1 MRVIASDFLI
11 DDYLLEVAEQIH
23 NYDNSIDIYI
33 HTSGGR
39 KKVNGG
45 IYGTQII
52 DTFDV
57 GVADQYFFKSVF
69 AKLDLQVDLNF
80 SFVSNSQDADIAFYY
95 DKEINLDDQQN
106 ILGVIIP
113 IVVSNK
119 YAYEVFLNIP
129 RFKNDQDYLRYAFI
143 HELGHAI
150 GLEHPFNSS
159 DGDVFEDE
167 TSFSESA
174 YPEETV
180 MAYREPLN
188 GLWPQYFSENDINA
202 LQKSW
207 GIETKYNLQE
217 YVLNHKYKFDEI
229 KDYQGFLHGSKTF
242 SSANNYKYQGKSDLD
257 LDGYEE
263 FIFTNSNT
271 FRWISIGVQKD
282 FNNYGEGGN
291 TRVIGIYSDPLVENG
306 IIKKGSPYDSQSR
319 FTNDL
324 KIDNLIYRQ
333 SGDYDGDGFQEVY
346 WKTNDGTAYLRAL
359 MHADGNIQY
368 ANYQSESQMK
378 DYLASSGYAE
388 NINDII

>member
-1 MRVIASDFLI
+1 MRIIANDFLL
-11 DDYLLEVAEQIH
+11 DDHLLEVAKEIH
-23 NYDNSIDIYI
+23 NYDDSIDIYLHI
-33 HTSGGR
+33 SGG
-39 KKVNGG
+39 KKEVNGG

-52 DTFDV
+52 DTFDI
-57 GVADQYFFKSVF
+57 GLADQYFFKTVL

-80 SFVSNSQDADIAFYY
+80 SFVSNSQEADIAFYY
-95 DKEINLDDQQN
+95 DKEINLDGQQN
-106 ILGVIIP
+106 ILGAIIP
-113 IVVSNK
+113 ISVSNK

-129 RFKNDQDYLRYAFI
+129 GFKNDQDYLRYAII

-180 MAYREPLN
+180 MAYRQPLD

-202 LQKSW
+202 LQKAW

-217 YVLNHKYKFDEI
+217 YVINHHYKFEKI
-229 KDYQGFLHGSKTF
+229 KDYKGHLHGSKTF

-271 FRWISIGVQKD
+271 SRWISIGLQED
-282 FNNYGEGGN
+282 FNDYGKGGN
-291 TRVIGIYSDPLVENG
+291 TRVIGIYSDPLVEDG
-306 IIKKGSPYDSQSR
+306 IIEKGSPYDSQSR
-319 FTNDL
+319 LTNDL
-324 KIDNLIYRQ
+324 KIDNLIYRV
-333 SGDYDGDGFQEVY
+333 SGDYDGDGFQELY
-346 WKTNDGTAYLRAL
+346 WKTNDNTAYLRTL
-359 MHADGNIQY
+359 MHADGNIKY
-368 ANYQSESQMK
+368 ANYQNENQMN
-378 DYLASSGYAE
+378 DYLTSHGYQSVV
-388 NINDII
+388 NDII

>member
-1 MRVIASDFLI
+1 MRIIANDFLL
-11 DDYLLEVAEQIH
+11 DDHLLEVAQEIH
-23 NYDNSIDIYI
+23 NYDDSIDIYLHI
-33 HTSGGR
+33 SGGL

-52 DTFDV
+52 DTFDI
-57 GVADQYFFKSVF
+57 GLADQYFFKTVL

-80 SFVSNSQDADIAFYY
+80 SFVSNSQEADIAFYY
-95 DKEINLDDQQN
+95 DKEINLDGQEN
-106 ILGVIIP
+106 ILGAIIP
-113 IVVSNK
+113 IIVSNK

-129 RFKNDQDYLRYAFI
+129 GFKNDQDYLRYAII

-180 MAYREPLN
+180 MAYRKPLN
-188 GLWPQYFSENDINA
+188 GSWPQYFSKNDVDA
-202 LQKSW
+202 LQKAW
-207 GIETKYNLQE
+207 GVETKYNLEE
-217 YVLNHKYKFDEI
+217 YTLNHNYKFDEI

-242 SSANNYKYQGKSDLD
+242 SSANNYKYQGKSDLN

-271 FRWISIGVQKD
+271 SRWISIGVQKD
-282 FNNYGEGGN
+282 FDDHGEGGN

-306 IIKKGSPYDSQSR
+306 IIEKSSPYDSQSR
-319 FTNDL
+319 LTNDL
-324 KIDNLIYRQ
+324 KIDNLIYRL

-346 WKTNDGTAYLRAL
+346 WKTNDNTAYLRTL
-359 MHADGNIQY
+359 MHADGNIKY
-368 ANYQSESQMK
+368 ANYQNENQMN
-378 DYLASSGYAE
+378 DYLTSHGYQSVV
-388 NINDII
+388 NDII